1 MEKKNMQI
9 CQLSHLPMESPVAW
23 RSAATAPLVWK
34 PFLVFV
40 KS

>member
-1 MEKKNMQI
+1 MENMQI
-9 CQLSHLPMESPVAW
+9 YQLSHLPMESRAAW
-23 RSAATAPLVWK
+23 RSAATAPLVWN